1 MPGAE
6 ELVAMF
12 LFGQKKKDPKE
23 VMRENQRALK
33 RNEREIERE
42 AMQMKRQEQQILTD
56 IKKAAK
62 EGNMAVAKTLAKQ
75 LVRVRQTATRTTVM
89 KAQVKGVGAS
99 MSVAASQGK
108 MVEAM
113 GKAGAVMGQMN
124 EQMDAKAMAKI
135 LNEFQQEGD
144 KMEVKQELM
153 DDALD
158 GIFDDDGM
166 EEEADEVTQQVL
178 EELNLDMM
186 GRMGEVAKGKLPA
199 KQAVADAA
207 QEDEDAELEAR
218 LAALRA

>member
-1 MPGAE
+1 
-6 ELVAMF
+6 LAMSF

-33 RNEREIERE
+33 KTEREIERE
-42 AMQMKRQEQQILTD
+42 GMQMKRQEQQILND

-75 LVRVRQTATRTTVM
+75 LVRVREHSTRTTVM

-108 MVEAM
+108 MVESMGAAGVAIGAM
-113 GKAGAVMGQMN
+113 NK
-124 EQMDAKAMAKI
+124 QMDPMAMAKVI
-135 LNEFQQEGD
+135 NEFTQEGD
-144 KMEVKQELM
+144 KMEAKQELM

-178 EELNLDMM
+178 EELNLDQM
-186 GRMGEVAKGKLPA
+186 GRMGVVSKGKLPV
-199 KQAVADAA
+199 KEAVAEKAE
-207 QEDEDAELEAR
+207 EDEDAALEAR
-218 LAALRA
+218 LAALRS